1 MNIIDIVKDLKKYIT
16 TRTNKECKDA
26 YLENFGKNAKDGT
39 YRLYVPNVNPNYKEA
54 PFDEGSKVTNLSF
67 IVYAYA
73 TQKSNKSAITRLYE
87 LSNEIQNIFAFNEM
101 KIYNNNVVSVRV
113 VNSSAPAMVDNELY
127 YIAIRIE
134 LSVSNPYTKIY
145 EN

>member
-1 MNIIDIVKDLKKYIT
+1 MNIIDIVKDLKEYIAEKT
-16 TRTNKECKDA
+16 EKECKDA

-39 YRLYVPNVNPNYKEA
+39 YRLYVPNVAPNYNVVNFEKSMA
-54 PFDEGSKVTNLSF
+54 TNVSF

-87 LSNEIQNIFAFNEM
+87 MSNEIQNIFAFSTIKN
-101 KIYNNNVVSVRV
+101 YNNNVVSARV
-113 VNSSAPAMVDNELY
+113 VNSSAPAMVSQELY

-134 LSVSNPYTKIY
+134 LSVTNSYTKIY
-145 EN
+145 NN